1 MDLTMRNEYLKT
13 IQPRYLKASKEEK
26 GKILD
31 EFCQNTR
38 QNRKYV
44 IRKLSPRASL
54 KSGLKKAREKVYDHQ
69 AIAKLAEVWEIMD
82 YPCGQRLEAVLPE
95 MVDKLSACGEF
106 QASDE
111 IVEKLKKISPATID
125 RRLAQQKEY
134 LHRKKFATTKPGTLL
149 KAQIPIRLTE
159 WDLSKIG
166 FCEIDL
172 VAHCGDNVFGDFL
185 NTLNLT
191 EISTGWSEQAA
202 ILGKSQRNTFSGLM
216 ALKQRLPFKLLGLDS
231 DNGSEFINAH
241 LLSYC
246 QKERIEFTRSR
257 PNKKN
262 DNAYVEQKNWTHV
275 RKLIGYQRLDNPSQ
289 LKALDNLYANE
300 LRFYKN
306 FFCPTMKLIKKE
318 RIGSKIV
325 KKYEKAK
332 TPYRRL
338 VESDQTSPEVKAQ
351 LKNTYNQLNPAA
363 LKRNIDLKLKQIKS
377 NNFTNLKSNLKIE
390 PATVTNYVIERIP
403 ARLPF

>member
-31 EFCQNTR
+31 EFCQNTG
-38 QNRKYV
+38 QNRKYL
-44 IRKLSPRASL
+44 IRKLSPKANI
-54 KSGLKKAREKVYDHQ
+54 KSGLRKPREKIYDHQ
-69 AIAKLAEVWEIMD
+69 VIAKLAEVWEIMD
-82 YPCGQRLEAVLPE
+82 YPCGQRLEPVLPE
-95 MVDKLSACGEF
+95 IIDKLSACGEF
-106 QASDE
+106 QANDE
-111 IVEKLKKISPATID
+111 VIEKLKKISPATID
-125 RRLAQQKEY
+125 RRLAHQKEY
-134 LHRKKFATTKPGTLL
+134 LHRKRFAATKPGTLL
-149 KAQIPIRLTE
+149 KAQIPVRLTK
-159 WDLSKIG
+159 WDLSKVG

-202 ILGKSQRNTFSGLM
+202 VLGKSQRNTFAGLM
-216 ALKQRLPFKLLGLDS
+216 AIQQRLPFRLLGLDS

-241 LLSYC
+241 LLNYC
-246 QKERIEFTRSR
+246 QKENIEFTRSR

-262 DNAYVEQKNWTHV
+262 DNAYIEQKNWTHV
-275 RKLIGYQRLDNPSQ
+275 RKLLGYQRLETAKQ
-289 LKALDNLYANE
+289 LKALNDLYANE
-300 LRFYKN
+300 LRLYKN

-318 RIGSKIV
+318 RVGSKIV
-325 KKYEKAK
+325 KRYEKAK
-332 TPYRRL
+332 TPYQRIM
-338 VESDQTSPEVKAQ
+338 ESDQIPQDVKNQ
-351 LKNTYNQLNPAA
+351 LKNIYDQLNPAA
-363 LKRNIDLKLKQIKS
+363 LKRNIDFKLKQIKS

-390 PATVTNYVIERIP
+390 PTMVTNYVRERIP